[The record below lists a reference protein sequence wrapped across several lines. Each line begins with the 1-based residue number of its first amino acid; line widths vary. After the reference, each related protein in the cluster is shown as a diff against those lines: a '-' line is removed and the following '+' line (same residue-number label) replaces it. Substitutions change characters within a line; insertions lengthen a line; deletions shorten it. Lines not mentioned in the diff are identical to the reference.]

1 MRSKAMKRIKGVV
14 AISLLS
20 LAVVAFTAPASYA
33 KPSEFEII
41 SKHLRAN
48 YKAKKVSIPFL
59 LVARAAV
66 KVVRP
71 AGVKSF
77 SVTMFQDLQFSMET
91 IHGEMQS
98 AMRNAFGPD
107 WTPVFRVRSR
117 EGQQAYMYMKED
129 GKDIKVAV
137 VTIDKQQAALIRAKF
152 SPDKL
157 AEFINDPKIFGIS
170 VGGGL
175 NAQNNVTPPV
185 QTGN

>member
-1 MRSKAMKRIKGVV
+1 MRKRSILVAALVV
-14 AISLLS
+14 TVFSFSAQ
-20 LAVVAFTAPASYA
+20 ASYA
-33 KPSEFEII
+33 KPSEFEMI
-41 SKHLRAN
+41 SKHLRSH

-59 LVARAAV
+59 WLARAAV

-77 SVTMFQDLQFSMET
+77 SATMFNDLQFSAET
-91 IHGEMQS
+91 IHGEMQA
-98 AMRNAFGPD
+98 AMRAAFGPE

-117 EGQQAYMYMKED
+117 DGQQAYMYMKED

-137 VTIDKQQAALIRAKF
+137 VTIDKGQAALIRAKF

-157 AEFINDPKIFGIS
+157 AKFINDPKIFGIS

-175 NAQNNVTPPV
+175 NAENDAQPPNVKV